1 MTNDVM
7 AIGEVFL
14 YPLVG
19 GFSVVTGVGLGLLV
33 CAALC
38 VMANWVRIYGESVL
52 DEIRSRVWIR
62 HRDER
67 RKKDENRRSHL

>member
-7 AIGEVFL
+7 TIGEIFL

-38 VMANWVRIYGESVL
+38 VMAKWVMTYGECVL

-67 RKKDENRRSHL
+67 RKQNDNSN